1 MGLSY
6 GKCSFREQITPIEFH
21 LYNEV
26 GGLATR
32 TFIG

>member
-1 MGLSY
+1 MALSY
-6 GKCSFREQITPIEFH
+6 GKCSFREQVTPIEFL

-32 TFIG
+32 TLMD